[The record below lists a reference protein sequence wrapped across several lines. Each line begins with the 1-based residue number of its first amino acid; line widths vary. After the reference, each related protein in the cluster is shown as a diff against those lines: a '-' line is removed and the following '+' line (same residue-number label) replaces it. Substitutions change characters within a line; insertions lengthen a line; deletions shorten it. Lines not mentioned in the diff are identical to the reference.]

1 MSNKLTFIQISPDSF
16 APPTDVTLKLSDG
29 NIGAH
34 RMILAAVSPVFEK
47 MLYGNFKESSLSE
60 VNLPEDNCKNMKML
74 IDFVYT
80 GGYQVSNVDDIFPLA
95 EVIERY
101 QINKLPLYHLCGK
114 TILSQ
119 MDSSNYLTLLS
130 QFACVMDEI
139 SIKRAADKVMCYTNN
154 NFIANF
160 DEVKDLPE
168 EVILSLLPRD
178 DLENPEVDIFNFL
191 VRWHAYQTEEL
202 GNTLQLIPQLFQHI
216 RYALIHPRLLIA
228 KVTNCDH
235 VDKQLLAKALDCLYN
250 KPLQDKNDECKCGEC
265 SNPQTSDKIRTPRI
279 HVNAVCDM
287 WQHNNNNA
295 RVSNDKLQVYYNSFN
310 YGTIIIKSNKLK
322 NGICSLKITNA
333 TPNSDNLFVFSV
345 YNNANSCLHK
355 FSLKTNHTIT
365 MLIYENDLFLKI
377 FVGNEISSTSSIVGQ
392 PPFTISILG
401 DCAYNYSGS
410 FEIYSQV

>member
-1 MSNKLTFIQISPDSF
+1 MSNNLTFIQISPDSF

-29 NIGAH
+29 SIGAH
-34 RMILAAVSPVFEK
+34 RVILAAVSPVFEK

-95 EVIERY
+95 EAIERY

-119 MDSSNYLTLLS
+119 MDSSNYITLLPK
-130 QFACVMDEI
+130 FACVMDEI

-154 NFIANF
+154 NFVVKF

-202 GNTLQLIPQLFQHI
+202 GNTLQLVPQIFQHI
-216 RYALIHPRLLIA
+216 RYALINPRLLVA

-235 VDKQLLAKALDCLYN
+235 VGKQLLAKALDCLYN
-250 KPLQDKNDECKCGEC
+250 KPLRDKSYECKCGEC
-265 SNPQTSDKIRTPRI
+265 SNLQTDDKIRIPRI
-279 HVNAVCDM
+279 VNTVCDI
-287 WQHNNNNA
+287 WRHNNNA
-295 RVSNDKLQVYYNSFN
+295 RVSNDKLQVYNNNFS
-310 YGTIIIKSNKLK
+310 YGSKIIKSNALK
-322 NGICSLKITNA
+322 NGICSFKITIA
-333 TPNSDNLFVFSV
+333 TPNSDEMFLFSV

-355 FSLKTNHTIT
+355 LPLKTNYTIT

-377 FVGNEISSTSSIVGQ
+377 FAGNEIRSTLSIVEQ

-401 DCAYNYSGS
+401 NSYINHSGS
-410 FEIYSQV
+410 FEIYTQV